1 MTGGRSVQRTGAT
14 TEKAP
19 VARHVSTLQD
29 KPDMETKVIN
39 TKTMV
44 VVGL

>member
-14 TEKAP
+14 TEKA
-19 VARHVSTLQD
+19 HVSTLQG

-39 TKTMV
+39 TKTIV
-44 VVGL
+44 IIGLQQ